1 MAQDVSQLII
11 RRHAPCSARASIVR
25 ALRCCDLVGCG
36 RDGDQQPLGNRCVTA
51 AVADLGRRLDGVDV
65 VVDGRYVEVTAV
77 PLSAGGGAVL
87 HFEATAREATW
98 HPYGR
103 SLRITTLGPLRLEYG
118 GVSLGGE
125 WLDHR
130 PGQLLKYLIC
140 ARGKRVRIEELAET
154 LWGNSGRAGLTS
166 LRQAVHGLR
175 DRLEPE
181 RPKHAPSRFVLAR
194 ANAYEL
200 DTRNVVVDADEFE
213 QEAVA
218 VLRTLERSIDDKAEA
233 QLARVAGM
241 YRAEFLADEPYAE
254 WALAERYRLRGL
266 ATRVLACARR
276 NPSGPGTASRR
287 VRRAAPHRGPGA
299 ARPRRPARPHL
310 VVATAAAARRGRTA
324 IRGRPVAVQACV
336 RAGAGLHAGRSRRA
350 ARDRGVTRRHRSS
363 VRAVSRAASS
373 SAAQR

>member
-1 MAQDVSQLII
+1 MVTIAAGLGGRALD
-11 RRHAPCSARASIVR
+11 ARAYMDVFESLPNAVVVVDGTGRVAAHNPAARALFGARFDRR

-36 RDGDQQPLGNRCVTA
+36 RDRDQQPLGNRCVTA
-51 AVADLGRRLDGVDV
+51 AVADVGRRLDGVDV

-103 SLRITTLGPLRLEYG
+103 SLRITTLGPLRLECG

-140 ARGKRVRIEELAET
+140 ARGKRVRVEELTET

-218 VLRTLERSIDDKAEA
+218 VLRT
-233 QLARVAGM
+233 
-241 YRAEFLADEPYAE
+241 
-254 WALAERYRLRGL
+254 
-266 ATRVLACARR
+266 
-276 NPSGPGTASRR
+276 
-287 VRRAAPHRGPGA
+287 PGA
-299 ARPRRPARPHL
+299 
-310 VVATAAAARRGRTA
+310 
-324 IRGRPVAVQACV
+324 I
-336 RAGAGLHAGRSRRA
+336 
-350 ARDRGVTRRHRSS
+350 D
-363 VRAVSRAASS
+363 
-373 SAAQR
+373 